1 MNATLLGRLHV
12 KTSVD
17 VAQLRQAMRTAA
29 GRLGLDQFD
38 QVQLATGTSELGRL
52 LVARG
57 GGEMVVSLVSGRSQR
72 LLIEVLSA
80 DGGAFEERSAG
91 TTELIA
97 ARRLLGGPVDGAA
110 GPGAVTFSRLLPG
123 ASAEAVDDVRAIL
136 EGGSKDPYEEL
147 VSQNQELLRVMED
160 LRARDAELTAL
171 NAELEETNRGVLAL
185 YNELDDKAESLRL
198 AGEERSRFLSNVTHE
213 LRTPLSSIL
222 ALCRLLLAGDGARLD
237 GEQKTQVKYI
247 QKSAQDLYDFVS
259 DLLDLA
265 KFEAGKTQVHVAEFT
280 ISDLFA
286 ALRGM
291 FRPLATDPRVKL
303 RFEHGRFPSLQTDEG
318 KVGQI
323 LRNLISNAL
332 KFTDKGEVIVSATY
346 SADDGTAIFQVA
358 DTGSGI
364 AAEDLERIFD
374 EFSQVD
380 GRPARRERGSGLGL
394 PLSRTLASL
403 LGGILTADSSLG
415 VGSTF
420 TLRIPAV
427 YRDPASL
434 APGILPTVLVVDD
447 DQISRYVV
455 REQLE
460 RLGWRVLEASNGET
474 ALGLLQEGAAVA
486 MVLDLLM
493 PGMSG
498 FEILDRLREEG
509 SNEIPIAIR
518 TSVPIQDIDPAA
530 VRGTVGVFSK
540 DDNSLEQLV
549 NAIVGGLQAT
559 ALEVRAERPAPP
571 LGNA

>member
-1 MNATLLGRLHV
+1 MSATLIGRLRL
-12 KTSVD
+12 KTSAD
-17 VAQLRQAMRTAA
+17 IARLRQSMRTAA
-29 GRLGLDQFD
+29 GRFGLDHFE
-38 QVQLATGTSELGRL
+38 QVQLATGISELGRL

-57 GGEMVVSLVSGRSQR
+57 GGELVVSLATRRPQR
-72 LLIEVLSA
+72 LVIEVLSR
-80 DGGAFEERSAG
+80 DGEAFEERSAG
-91 TTELIA
+91 TPELIA
-97 ARRLLGGPVDGAA
+97 ARRLLGGPADGEAA
-110 GPGAVTFSRLLPG
+110 PGAVTFSRLLPP
-123 ASAEAVDDVRAIL
+123 ASAGAVDEVRAIL

-147 VSQNQELLRVMED
+147 VSQNQELLHVMED
-160 LRARDAELTAL
+160 LRERDAELTAL

-185 YNELDDKAESLRL
+185 YSELDEKAESLRL

-222 ALCRLLLAGDGARLD
+222 ALCRLLLAGEAARLD
-237 GEQKTQVKYI
+237 GEQKTQIKYI

-280 ISDLFA
+280 INDLFA

-291 FRPLATDPRVKL
+291 FRPLAIDPHVVL
-303 RFEHGRFPSLQTDEG
+303 RFQHGRFPPLQTDEG
-318 KVGQI
+318 KVAQI

-332 KFTDKGEVIVSATY
+332 KFTENGEVIVSASY
-346 SADDGTAIFQVA
+346 SAEDATAVFEVS

-380 GRPARRERGSGLGL
+380 GRTTRRERGSGLGL

-403 LGGILTADSSLG
+403 LGGTLTAHSSVG
-415 VGSTF
+415 AGSTF
-420 TLRIPAV
+420 TLRIPTV
-427 YRDPASL
+427 YRDPATL
-434 APGILPTVLVVDD
+434 VPGSAPTVLVVDD

-460 RLGWRVLEASNGET
+460 RLGWRVLEASSGET
-474 ALGLLQEGAAVA
+474 ALSLLQEGAAAA

-498 FEILDRLREEG
+498 FEILDRLRKQPHK
-509 SNEIPIAIR
+509 EIPIAIR
-518 TSVPIQDIDPAA
+518 TSVPIQQIDPAA

-540 DDNSLEQLV
+540 DDNSLERLV
-549 NAIVGGLQAT
+549 KALIGGLKAT
-559 ALEVRAERPAPP
+559 ADAVPAERPAPSV
-571 LGNA
+571 GNA